1 MFDEYC
7 GTSSKQRKFMLAGDK
22 AWSFLFLFLFYF
34 IFFFFF
40 LVYIFT
46 EYQIDF
52 VEELQKSDFLLV
64 EHKLSEVY
72 EKFWDCIDCTQPD
85 CCFVFRSDQNKDK
98 K

>member
-1 MFDEYC
+1 MCLMNTVELLQNRENLCWLVTRPGVFY
-7 GTSSKQRKFMLAGDK
+7 FY
-22 AWSFLFLFLFYF
+22 FYF
-34 IFFFFF
+34 ILFYFFF